1 MQVLGE
7 QGGGQEKEEWRERAK
22 QNKEALARRRR
33 QKLGSW
39 AATPFRLEQLSR
51 GAAIKRLGLYIGALY
66 GCLMVLCSGFIQWL
80 SIVALF
86 MVVLCSGFI

>member
-1 MQVLGE
+1 
-7 QGGGQEKEEWRERAK
+7 
-22 QNKEALARRRR
+22 
-33 QKLGSW
+33 
-39 AATPFRLEQLSR
+39 LEQLSR